1 MTPGNHLTVTT
12 GRETGQRG
20 RRCKPKRC
28 TICTD
33 MIWLLPILLKEPV
46 EAPEPRQE
54 WIICKP
60 CHKALLVEMR
70 RSSLRT
76 PVRLRIA
83 VGLVA
88 AERSPEAYSPH
99 IREQRLFQREFNL
112 VMRLLVL
119 FALFHVVIF
128 FILLA
133 AR

>member
-1 MTPGNHLTVTT
+1 MTPGNNLTVATR
-12 GRETGQRG
+12 RETGQRG
-20 RRCKPKRC
+20 PWCRPTRC

-33 MIWLLPILLKEPV
+33 IIWLLPILLKEPV

-54 WIICKP
+54 WIICKS
-60 CHKALLVEMR
+60 CHKALLAEMQ
-70 RSSLRT
+70 RSSIRT

-88 AERSPEAYSPH
+88 AERSPEAYSTQM
-99 IREQRLFQREFNL
+99 REQRIFQREFAL

-128 FILLA
+128 FIILS